1 MIELAML
8 SVDLS
13 LAVETQV
20 FVLLAV
26 VVSSST
32 TFDGAD
38 ESNLIFF
45 PLALNDVNI
54 RDLIFF

>member
-8 SVDLS
+8 SVHLS
-13 LAVETQV
+13 LAVETQL

-54 RDLIFF
+54 